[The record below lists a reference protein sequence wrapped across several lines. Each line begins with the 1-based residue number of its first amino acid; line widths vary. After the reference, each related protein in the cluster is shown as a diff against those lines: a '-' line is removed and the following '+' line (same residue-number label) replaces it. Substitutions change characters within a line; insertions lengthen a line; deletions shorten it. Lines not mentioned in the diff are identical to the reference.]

1 MLNPIKRTASYMENL
16 QNDLQKFFEK
26 IVDRL
31 AVFHI

>member
-1 MLNPIKRTASYMENL
+1 MLNPIKRTASYMENR
-16 QNDLQKFFEK
+16 QNEKDFEK